1 MSESIKSLALS
12 GAKWAMIEKFS
23 LQIIQF
29 AIGIVLARLL
39 TPADYGTIGMLAV
52 FFSIS
57 NVFIDS
63 GFASALIRKKNPTES
78 DYSTVFVS
86 NLVISVVFFLLLVLI
101 APWVAKFYNIP
112 ILCPILRIQSIS
124 LLLYAF
130 MAVQVTRLTA
140 EVNFKVLA
148 RASLISSPLSGLIGI
163 CLAYIGW
170 GVWALVAQNLIG
182 SVLKFICLFYQRR
195 WFPTFSFSRR
205 SFDELFGFGKNML
218 GAGILSAVYFN
229 LDSIVIGKFF
239 LPVSL
244 GNYARGT
251 SIARLPVDNIN
262 GVLNSVTYPILA
274 KLQDDTDRLLSAYKK
289 YIALTSMCIFFC
301 CLLMSSLGK
310 PLILFLLSAKWN
322 DAIIYL
328 QLFSFAIMMDHLCVI
343 NLNLIKIKGRSDLI
357 FKLEVVK
364 RIVSFAI
371 LFAAIPFGVTG
382 ICISKIVYS
391 LFAVYVN
398 TYYNGKLFGMGFY
411 DQFKDYA
418 KYLVL
423 SILACLPAYATS
435 FLPFPNL
442 VILIIGSF
450 VSFSIYWYTL
460 RKDPMMIELVHIV
473 KSKISRK

>member
-1 MSESIKSLALS
+1 
-12 GAKWAMIEKFS
+12 
-23 LQIIQF
+23 
-29 AIGIVLARLL
+29 
-39 TPADYGTIGMLAV
+39 
-52 FFSIS
+52 
-57 NVFIDS
+57 
-63 GFASALIRKKNPTES
+63 
-78 DYSTVFVS
+78 
-86 NLVISVVFFLLLVLI
+86 
-101 APWVAKFYNIP
+101 
-112 ILCPILRIQSIS
+112 
-124 LLLYAF
+124 
-130 MAVQVTRLTA
+130 
-140 EVNFKVLA
+140 
-148 RASLISSPLSGLIGI
+148 
-163 CLAYIGW
+163 
-170 GVWALVAQNLIG
+170 
-182 SVLKFICLFYQRR
+182 
-195 WFPTFSFSRR
+195 
-205 SFDELFGFGKNML
+205 
-218 GAGILSAVYFN
+218 
-229 LDSIVIGKFF
+229 
-239 LPVSL
+239 
-244 GNYARGT
+244 
-251 SIARLPVDNIN
+251 
-262 GVLNSVTYPILA
+262 
-274 KLQDDTDRLLSAYKK
+274 
-289 YIALTSMCIFFC
+289 MCIFFC

-371 LFAAIPFGVTG
+371 LFAAIPFGVIG